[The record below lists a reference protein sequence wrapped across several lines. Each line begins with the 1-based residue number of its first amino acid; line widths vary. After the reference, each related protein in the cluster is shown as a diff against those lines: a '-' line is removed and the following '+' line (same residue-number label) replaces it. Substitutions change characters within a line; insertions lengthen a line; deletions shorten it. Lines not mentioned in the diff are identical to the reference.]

1 MIIVPEMSPSEM
13 LIYLSQPLIAKLATI
28 NTDGTP
34 QLSPVWF
41 IFENNQFYISTY
53 EKALKISNIK
63 RDNRVTL
70 LVDSTDG
77 GLKLKGVL
85 VKGVAKVISGEE
97 CKKIEKKI
105 YDKYLTNDIIIKDE
119 VARLFKQ
126 VALCSPD
133 SVCIEVR
140 PVKITSW
147 DYTKL
152 KPEDIKSV

>member
-13 LIYLSQPLIAKLATI
+13 LSYLSQPLIAKLSTI
-28 NTDGTP
+28 NIDGSP

-41 IFENNQFYISTY
+41 IYENNQFYISTY
-53 EKALKISNIK
+53 EKALKIVNIK
-63 RDNRVTL
+63 RDSRVTL
-70 LVDSTDG
+70 LVDSTEG

-85 VKGVAKVISGEE
+85 VRGVAKIITGDE

-105 YDKYLTNDIIIKDE
+105 YDKYLTDDIVSKDE

-126 VALCSPD
+126 TALCSPD
-133 SVCIEVR
+133 SICIEIR
-140 PVKITSW
+140 PLKITSW

-152 KPEDIKSV
+152 RPEDIKSV

>member
-1 MIIVPEMSPSEM
+1 MIIVPEMSTSEM
-13 LIYLSQPLIAKLATI
+13 MNYLSQPLIAKLATI
-28 NTDGTP
+28 NVNGTP

-41 IFENNQFYISTY
+41 IFENNKFYISTY

-63 RDNRVTL
+63 RDDRVIL
-70 LVDSTDG
+70 LIDSTDG

-85 VKGVAKVISGEE
+85 VRGVAKIISGEE

-105 YDKYLTNDIIIKDE
+105 YDKYLTDEIIIKDE

-140 PVKITSW
+140 PLKITTW

-152 KPEDIKSV
+152 RPEDIKNK